1 MSTSSSSESAGP
13 AGPESRGLPETGF
26 TGLEAAIVLIA
37 FVVVAAVFGYVV
49 LTAGILFSEE
59 SRAIVHQGI
68 QEAGSSVTLTGAVY
82 GVSNTHEYID
92 FVIIP
97 VGLTAGSEPIDITT
111 VSVRFIGSTHREI
124 VAQNAPLIDVFPERG
139 KWSVQE
145 QFNGD
150 SDILLEAGEQYV
162 LNISPNVRTDCK
174 PYGTFAVEIK
184 PAGRA
189 ALRVEKTVPGSI
201 DRITP
206 LN

>member
-1 MSTSSSSESAGP
+1 MSTSNSSDA
-13 AGPESRGLPETGF
+13 GF

-59 SRAIVHQGI
+59 SRSTVHQGI

-97 VGLTAGSEPIDITT
+97 VALTAGSEPIDITT
-111 VSVRFIGSTHREI
+111 ASVRFIGSTHKEI
-124 VAQNAPLIDVFPERG
+124 VARNVPLMDVFPERG

-145 QFNGD
+145 RFNAD
-150 SDILLEAGEQYV
+150 SDSLLEAGEQYV
-162 LNISPNVRTDCK
+162 LNISPNVRTDCMPDK
-174 PYGTFAVEIK
+174 SFAVEIK

-201 DRITP
+201 DRITF

>member
-1 MSTSSSSESAGP
+1 MSTSNSSDA
-13 AGPESRGLPETGF
+13 GF

-59 SRAIVHQGI
+59 SRSTVHQGI
-68 QEAGSSVTLTGAVY
+68 HETGSSVTLTGAVY
-82 GVSNTHEYID
+82 GVSNTRERID
-92 FVIIP
+92 FIIIP
-97 VGLTAGSEPIDITT
+97 VGLTAGSDPIDITT
-111 VSVRFIGSTHREI
+111 VSVRFIGPAHRKDI
-124 VAQNAPLIDVFPERG
+124 DRNVPLIDVFPGYG

-145 QFNGD
+145 RFNAD

-162 LNISPNVRTDCK
+162 LNISPDVRTDCK
-174 PYGTFAVEIK
+174 PYRSFVVEIK

-189 ALRVEKTVPGSI
+189 ALRVERTVPGSI
-201 DRITP
+201 DRITV